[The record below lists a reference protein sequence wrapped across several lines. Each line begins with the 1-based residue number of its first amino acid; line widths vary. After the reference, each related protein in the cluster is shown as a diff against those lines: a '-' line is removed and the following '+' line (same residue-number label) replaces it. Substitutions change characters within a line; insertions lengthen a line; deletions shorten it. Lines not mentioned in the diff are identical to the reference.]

1 MCCFMIF
8 FPASVVPEALKKHQS
23 VDIIY
28 AMQQLCYEKKKKSAN
43 LNVASEHRND
53 FVSVNVNRITKI

>member
-8 FPASVVPEALKKHQS
+8 PRTSVVPEALKKHQS

-28 AMQQLCYEKKKKSAN
+28 AMKKKIS
-43 LNVASEHRND
+43 
-53 FVSVNVNRITKI
+53 

>member
-8 FPASVVPEALKKHQS
+8 PPTSVVPEALKKHQS

-28 AMQQLCYEKKKKSAN
+28 ATQQLFYEKN
-43 LNVASEHRND
+43 QL
-53 FVSVNVNRITKI
+53 T